1 MGFLELFFSHVAEV
15 SVQEGGDE
23 RVNDSYQQMEG
34 LWPPVSVTSN
44 VSHSHNK
51 QMGLEEV
58 GKFSELEKVTILNR
72 VVD

>member
-1 MGFLELFFSHVAEV
+1 MIPISKWKGF
-15 SVQEGGDE
+15 G
-23 RVNDSYQQMEG
+23 
-34 LWPPVSVTSN
+34 PPIFVTSN

-58 GKFSELEKVTILNR
+58 EKFSELEKVTILNR

>member
-1 MGFLELFFSHVAEV
+1 MIPIGKWRGF
-15 SVQEGGDE
+15 G
-23 RVNDSYQQMEG
+23 
-34 LWPPVSVTSN
+34 PPVSITSN